1 MTDPTGPA
9 DPSTAANPEAKPGG
23 GAPSGLV
30 GDDRILAEALA
41 KRGVQPDEIARLLA
55 LGAKPVA
62 KAPRPVA
69 EPAPEK
75 PFVAHPTVQ
84 FPEWRESTDDEKQQA
99 DRLLLNANILRR
111 RGDVRG
117 AEGEVRAALQLVP
130 GDAAALEMYGD
141 LLQAT
146 GRVDDALAA
155 YERSVK
161 AGPGR
166 AGAERK
172 YAALS
177 VQQVPIPPGLYNEAG
192 PRGAHVAVLLSALMP
207 GIGQLYL
214 GDTSK
219 GLLFLLLAL
228 VMVYLLGW
236 TGIGWTSGLGPGP
249 AFWPLAVM
257 AAVVYIFN
265 LVDARASAGRQ
276 NKARSG
282 WEV

>member
-1 MTDPTGPA
+1 MTAPAGRADQGP
-9 DPSTAANPEAKPGG
+9 E
-23 GAPSGLV
+23 

-41 KRGVQPDEIARLLA
+41 KRGVQADEIARLLT
-55 LGAKPVA
+55 LGAKTGA
-62 KAPRPVA
+62 KAPQPPQPVA
-69 EPAPEK
+69 DAQAEAH
-75 PFVAHPTVQ
+75 FVPHPTVQ
-84 FPEWRESTDDEKQQA
+84 FPDLRGSTDDEKQQA

-111 RGDVRG
+111 RGDVKG
-117 AEGEVRAALQLVP
+117 AEAEVCAALQLVP

-155 YERSVK
+155 YERSLEV
-161 AGPGR
+161 GPGR

-172 YAALS
+172 FAALS

-207 GIGQLYL
+207 GVGQLYL

-219 GLLFLLLAL
+219 GLLFMLLAL
-228 VMVYLLGW
+228 IMVYLLGW
-236 TGIGWTSGLGPGP
+236 TGMGWVPHLGPGP
-249 AFWPLAVM
+249 AFWPLAIM

-265 LVDARASAGRQ
+265 LVDARSSAGRQ
-276 NKARSG
+276 SKARSG